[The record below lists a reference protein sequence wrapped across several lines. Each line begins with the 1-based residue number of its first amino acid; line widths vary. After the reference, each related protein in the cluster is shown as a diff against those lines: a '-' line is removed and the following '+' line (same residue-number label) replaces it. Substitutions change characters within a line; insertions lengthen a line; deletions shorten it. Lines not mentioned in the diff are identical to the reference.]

1 MKTLELKSLRVF
13 CFNIVSSF
21 NWIGYTVTTR
31 EIRVRIST
39 RLQIGRVIKLAL
51 DLVLKTSGTFGYGDR
66 YLTLPQPEG
75 VRMDEDTAL
84 KAAGP
89 KGFGGSIP
97 SSSATGE

>member
-1 MKTLELKSLRVF
+1 MIRGFFVLNGF
-13 CFNIVSSF
+13 IVQ
-21 NWIGYTVTTR
+21 WIGHSATNG
-31 EIRVRIST
+31 EIWVRVPM

-51 DLVLKTSGTFGYGDR
+51 DLVLKTSGTYGYGDR

-84 KAAGP
+84 KAAGS